1 MTGDEVLVL
10 MYTLKLTDAVKLAE
24 ALLYKKLRVQL
35 LPMKRRLYAMTE
47 LNRPQQ
53 KDQSF
58 YLAKGLIECEL
69 ERRITFFLVRRRRGA
84 FENQDSSWVEQI
96 LKSRSS

>member
-35 LPMKRRLYAMTE
+35 LPMKRRLYAMTGTE
-47 LNRPQQ
+47 SSTIGRPKLLLGQ
-53 KDQSF
+53 
-58 YLAKGLIECEL
+58 GLIECE
-69 ERRITFFLVRRRRGA
+69 
-84 FENQDSSWVEQI
+84 
-96 LKSRSS
+96 